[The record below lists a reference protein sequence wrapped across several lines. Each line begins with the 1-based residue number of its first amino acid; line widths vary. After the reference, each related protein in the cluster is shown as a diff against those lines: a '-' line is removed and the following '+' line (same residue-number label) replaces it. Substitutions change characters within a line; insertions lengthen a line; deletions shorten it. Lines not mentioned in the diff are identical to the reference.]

1 MQIRPVV
8 HLLFRVA
15 GITIRTEE
23 GGAGGGDGEHPEGAD
38 AATNAERRVIMQE
51 TARLEQKE
59 KLTITQQKRTFS
71 NLDDSARSP
80 YDVINEASRGD
91 VPVQK
96 KREAI
101 S

>member
-1 MQIRPVV
+1 
-8 HLLFRVA
+8 
-15 GITIRTEE
+15 
-23 GGAGGGDGEHPEGAD
+23 
-38 AATNAERRVIMQE
+38 MQE

-71 NLDDSARSP
+71 NLNDSARSP
-80 YDVINEASRGD
+80 YDVIASRGD